1 MSSKGKILTTVFV
14 SDPNWQRGQ
23 GCHLL
28 VLFEACCAL
37 RQVAQL
43 KEAEGAVDEEVAEE
57 ILALR

>member
-1 MSSKGKILTTVFV
+1 MSSQGKILTPVFV
-14 SDPNWQRGQ
+14 SNLNWQLG
-23 GCHLL
+23 
-28 VLFEACCAL
+28 LFLFGACCAV